1 MAFSQSLHYPLIM
14 ESNARVSAQYH
25 WWRRWMFPS
34 ISLSLCLPATEAT
47 GCCPD
52 SRHHFATMNL
62 QRGRRPRRKQIKYL
76 TISVER
82 PKISKYASWTSITL
96 RETQGRKRTIGTL
109 ITMMGQRGLKDGFGH
124 SSRALAVQELR
135 VLGQGCR
142 WRGHLIAPTSVTVY
156 VLKWKWLHI
165 GVDGRVTKSCEN
177 NDIRKLG
184 ACPASYL
191 PITWPWRGLH
201 PAKPSSTAMPI
212 GKGRQQGELHW
223 GRETVISMLSLNTNS
238 SCNLF

>member
-52 SRHHFATMNL
+52 SRHHFATVNL

-96 RETQGRKRTIGTL
+96 RETQGWKRTIGTL
-109 ITMMGQRGLKDGFGH
+109 ITMMGQRGLKDGF
-124 SSRALAVQELR
+124 
-135 VLGQGCR
+135 
-142 WRGHLIAPTSVTVY
+142 
-156 VLKWKWLHI
+156 
-165 GVDGRVTKSCEN
+165 
-177 NDIRKLG
+177 
-184 ACPASYL
+184 
-191 PITWPWRGLH
+191 
-201 PAKPSSTAMPI
+201 STAVGPWQCRNCESW
-212 GKGRQQGELHW
+212 GKGAGDVDTSLPQP
-223 GRETVISMLSLNTNS
+223 LSQ
-238 SCNLF
+238 CMC